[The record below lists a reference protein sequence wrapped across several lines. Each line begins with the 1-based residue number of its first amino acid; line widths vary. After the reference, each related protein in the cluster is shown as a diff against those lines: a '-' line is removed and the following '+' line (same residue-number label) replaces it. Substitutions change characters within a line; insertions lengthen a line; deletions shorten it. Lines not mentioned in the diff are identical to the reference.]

1 MKKRIEIK
9 KENFGKINE
18 AIKAVEGKATARLLT
33 AESILKD
40 VEWFTIRLHF
50 PKKKNLY
57 GVEIKVEQNQ
67 TMPRA
72 YKYSASGTWYTMQNV
87 KGKWFLVDVGRDAIR
102 QATRKWTITMTDE
115 QKLAAMNDILNI

>member
-9 KENFGKINE
+9 KEISAKSMKQSKRGR
-18 AIKAVEGKATARLLT
+18 KATARLLT

-40 VEWFTIRLHF
+40 VEWFTTRLHF
-50 PKKKNLY
+50 PKKEKSIWR
-57 GVEIKVEQNQ
+57 EIKVEQNQ